1 MESTDHHRKG
11 IEMARTPAVAII
23 GTGFAGLGMAIQ
35 LKAAGYHDI
44 TIFEKADDVGGC
56 WRDNTYPGAACDVPS
71 HLYSFSFEPKT
82 DWSRR
87 FAPQPE
93 ILQYLRDTAVKY
105 DVRRHIRF
113 RTEVSA
119 ATFDEGAGRWHIE
132 LSDGTTHDADVL
144 IAGTGQLN
152 RPAYPRIPGIDT
164 FAGAMFHSARWNHDY
179 DLAGKKVAV
188 IGTGASAIQFVPQIA
203 PRVAELKLFQ
213 RDAAHVIPKPDYAY
227 PRLARKAFANIS
239 GLQRLSR
246 WLTYWQLEPRAV
258 AFTKFPQLTA
268 PIKARF
274 HRHLR
279 KQVADN
285 ALRDKLTP
293 KDPIGCKR
301 ILISNDYY
309 GALIRPN
316 VDVVTEGITE
326 IRPDGLV
333 TAGGDFH
340 QADAI
345 ILGTGFQ
352 ATDLLAPMHITGR
365 DGLVLR
371 DAWCEGAEAY
381 LGVSVAKF
389 PNLFVLYGPNTNL
402 GHSSIVF
409 MLEAQIGYVMQA
421 VRRLARGDAA
431 WLDVRVDVQD
441 AFNTTLQHRIRAT
454 VWSQGC
460 SSWYKTA
467 SGRNPINWPG
477 FTFEYRRRTRRLNE
491 SDYHLGVPAC
501 ARPAPAVHR

>member
-1 MESTDHHRKG
+1 MTH
-11 IEMARTPAVAII
+11 TPSIAII

-35 LKAAGYHDI
+35 LKTAGFGDI

-56 WRDNTYPGAACDVPS
+56 WRDNSYPGAACDVPS

-93 ILQYLRDTAVKY
+93 ILQYLRDTAEKY

-113 RTEVSA
+113 RTEVSV
-119 ATFDEGAGRWHIE
+119 ATFDEAAGRWHIE
-132 LSDGTTHDADVL
+132 LFDGTTHDADVL

-152 RPAYPRIPGIDT
+152 RPAYPRIPGIET
-164 FAGAMFHSARWNHDY
+164 FAGAMFHSARWNHEY

-227 PRLARKAFANIS
+227 PWLARKAFANIP
-239 GLQRLSR
+239 GLQRVSR
-246 WLTYWQLEPRAV
+246 WATYWQLEPRAA
-258 AFTKFPQLTA
+258 AFTRFPQLMV

-274 HRHLR
+274 RRHLR
-279 KQVADN
+279 NHVTDK

-309 GALIRPN
+309 GALVRPN
-316 VDVVTEGITE
+316 VEVVATGITE
-326 IRPDGLV
+326 IRQDGLV
-333 TAGGDFH
+333 TDDGAFH
-340 QADAI
+340 GVDAI

-365 DGLVLR
+365 DGVVLR
-371 DAWCEGAEAY
+371 DAWRGGAQAY

-421 VRRLARGDAA
+421 VRRLAAGDAA
-431 WLDVRVDVQD
+431 WLDVRAEVQD
-441 AFNTTLQHRIRAT
+441 AFNAKLQQRIRAT
-454 VWSQGC
+454 VWNQGC

-467 SGRNPINWPG
+467 SGANPINWPG
-477 FTFEYRRRTRRLNE
+477 FTFEYRHRTRRLNE
-491 SDYHLGVPAC
+491 SDYHFAAPAH
-501 ARPAPAVHR
+501 ARPGRPPLDGPCRTHRPVPV

>member
-1 MESTDHHRKG
+1 MESTDHMEG
-11 IEMARTPAVAII
+11 NEMAHDPSIAII
-23 GTGFAGLGMAIQ
+23 GTGFAGLGMAIR

-44 TIFEKADDVGGC
+44 TIFEKAGDVGGC

-87 FAPQPE
+87 FAPQAE
-93 ILQYLRDTAVKY
+93 ILQYLRDTADKY
-105 DVRRHIRF
+105 DLRRHIRF
-113 RTEVSA
+113 HTEVST
-119 ATFDEGAGRWHIE
+119 ATFDEVAGSWHIE
-132 LSDGTTHDADVL
+132 LSDGTSHDADVL
-144 IAGTGQLN
+144 IAAAGQLN
-152 RPAYPRIPGIDT
+152 RPAYPRIPGIDA
-164 FAGAMFHSARWNHDY
+164 FAGELFHSARWNHDY
-179 DLAGKKVAV
+179 SLAGKKVAV

-227 PRLARKAFANIS
+227 PRLARQAFRKIP

-246 WLTYWQLEPRAV
+246 WATYWQLEPRAA
-258 AFTKFPQLTA
+258 AFTRFPQLMA

-274 HRHLR
+274 HRYLR
-279 KQVADN
+279 KQVADK

-293 KDPIGCKR
+293 NDPIGCKR

-309 GALIRPN
+309 GALVRPN
-316 VDVVTEGITE
+316 VDVVTSGVTE
-326 IRPDGLV
+326 IGSNGLV
-333 TAGGDFH
+333 TADGEFH
-340 QADAI
+340 EVDAI

-371 DAWCEGAEAY
+371 DAWRGGAEAY

-421 VRRLARGDAA
+421 VQCLARGDAA
-431 WLDVRVDVQD
+431 WLDVRADVQD
-441 AFNTTLQHRIRAT
+441 AFNTTLQKRIHAT
-454 VWSQGC
+454 VWSQSC

-467 SGRNPINWPG
+467 SGKNPINWPG

-491 SDYHLGVPAC
+491 SDYHRAAPVC
-501 ARPAPAVHR
+501 AGPAPAAHR

>member
-1 MESTDHHRKG
+1 MT
-11 IEMARTPAVAII
+11 RTPSVAII
-23 GTGFAGLGMAIQ
+23 GTGFGGLGMAIQ

-44 TIFEKADDVGGC
+44 TIFEKAGDVGGC

-93 ILQYLRDTAVKY
+93 ILQYLRDTADKY
-105 DVRRHIRF
+105 DLRRHIRF
-113 RTEVSA
+113 HTEVSA
-119 ATFDEGAGRWHIE
+119 ATFDEGAGGWHIE

-144 IAGTGQLN
+144 VAATGQLN
-152 RPAYPRIPGIDT
+152 RPAYPRIPGIET
-164 FAGAMFHSARWNHDY
+164 FAGEMFHSARWNHDY

-227 PRLARKAFANIS
+227 PPLARKAFAKIP

-246 WLTYWQLEPRAV
+246 WATYWQLEPRAA
-258 AFTKFPQLTA
+258 AFTKFPRLMA

-274 HRHLR
+274 HRYLR
-279 KQVADN
+279 RQVTDEV
-285 ALRDKLTP
+285 LRDKLTP
-293 KDPIGCKR
+293 RDPIGCKR

-309 GALIRPN
+309 GALVRPN
-316 VDVVTEGITE
+316 VDVVTTGITE
-326 IRPDGLV
+326 IRPNGLV
-333 TAGGDFH
+333 TADGACH
-340 QADAI
+340 EVDAI
-345 ILGTGFQ
+345 ILGTGFA
-352 ATDLLAPMHITGR
+352 ATDLLAPMHVTGR
-365 DGLVLR
+365 NGLILR
-371 DAWCEGAEAY
+371 EAWRDGAEAY
-381 LGVSVAKF
+381 LGVSVANF

-409 MLEAQIGYVMQA
+409 MLEAQIGYVMHA

-431 WLDVRVDVQD
+431 WLDVRADVQD
-441 AFNTTLQHRIRAT
+441 DFNVQLQQRIRAT
-454 VWSQGC
+454 VWSQSC

-467 SGRNPINWPG
+467 SGKNPINWPG
-477 FTFEYRRRTRRLNE
+477 FTFEYRRRTRRFVE
-491 SDYHLGVPAC
+491 SDYHLAVSAGVRVPA
-501 ARPAPAVHR
+501 AHR

>member
-1 MESTDHHRKG
+1 
-11 IEMARTPAVAII
+11 MARTPSVAII

-35 LKAAGYHDI
+35 LKKAGYHDI
-44 TIFEKADDVGGC
+44 VIFEKAGDVGGC

-93 ILQYLRDTAVKY
+93 ILSYLRGVAVKY
-105 DVRRHIRF
+105 DVRKHIRF
-113 RTEVSA
+113 STEVSA
-119 ATFDEGAGRWHIE
+119 ATFDEATGRWHLE

-152 RPAYPRIPGIDT
+152 RPAYPRIPGIEAFT
-164 FAGAMFHSARWNHDY
+164 GELFHSARWNHDY

-213 RDAAHVIPKPDYAY
+213 RGAAHVIPKPDYAY
-227 PRLARKAFANIS
+227 SSLARNAFTKVR

-246 WLTYWQLEPRAV
+246 WATYWSLEPRAA
-258 AFTKFPQLTA
+258 AFTRFPQLMA
-268 PIKARF
+268 PIEARF
-274 HRHLR
+274 RRYLR
-279 KQVADN
+279 NQVTDD

-309 GALIRPN
+309 RALVRPN
-316 VDVVTEGITE
+316 VDVVTADISE
-326 IRPDGLV
+326 IRANGVV
-333 TAGGDFH
+333 TADGEFH
-340 QADAI
+340 DVDAI

-365 DGLVLR
+365 GGAVLR
-371 DAWCEGAEAY
+371 DAWRQGAEAY
-381 LGVSVAKF
+381 LGMSVARF

-421 VRRLARGDAA
+421 VQRLAQGNVA
-431 WLDVRVDVQD
+431 WLDVRADVQD
-441 AFNTTLQHRIRAT
+441 DFNTELQERIRAT
-454 VWSQGC
+454 VWNQGC
-460 SSWYKTA
+460 SSWYRTE
-467 SGRNPINWPG
+467 SGKNPLNWPG
-477 FTFEYRRRTRRLNE
+477 FTFEYRHRTRRLIE
-491 SDYHLGVPAC
+491 ADYHLEPICVAAP
-501 ARPAPAVHR
+501 ARPLPV